1 MLALAHLNPAEAANT
16 AAAEDI
22 KASVTAAPYERP
34 AGVRWALSRATTTTT
49 KQFRDLKRGGAS
61 WWQRGAI
68 ALRWER
74 EGEAEVRAEV
84 GGGSTVSSLSTKEW
98 NSRRETI

>member
-34 AGVRWALSRATTTTT
+34 AGVRWALSRATTTTE
-49 KQFRDLKRGGAS
+49 QFRDLKREGGGS

-84 GGGSTVSSLSTKEW
+84 GGGSTVSRLSTK
-98 NSRRETI
+98 